1 MQVKVV
7 KADGSVEEY
16 LCTKVIGT
24 INNALTLAGE
34 PNIMVAEEL
43 SDAVTYFLYS
53 QPQKR
58 RTTSSDIL
66 SMIRVVLAATSHEDA
81 AVALGEYHYRRLL
94 KRRRIEVVDAEIFE
108 KSQDFNPSPIN
119 RWDKSWIIDGL
130 MTKQKLDRQTA
141 RVIASMVEEKILNI
155 GMTRVSRDLI
165 KQLVLADT
173 AMILQ
178 AQEQLQRTTVNSV
191 FNLEQTYTD
200 TDICFRQQQ
209 EGHCAAKL

>member
-24 INNALTLAGE
+24 INNALTLAGD

-43 SDAVTYFLYS
+43 SDAVTYFLYG
-53 QPQKR
+53 QQQGR

-108 KSQDFNPSPIN
+108 KSQDFNPSMAN

-130 MTKQKLDRQTA
+130 TTKQKLDRQTA
-141 RVIASMVEEKILNI
+141 RVIASMVEERILNI
-155 GMTRVSRDLI
+155 GMTRISRDLI
-165 KQLVLADT
+165 RQLVLADT
-173 AMILQ
+173 SAILQ
-178 AQEQLQRTTVNSV
+178 AQEQLQKTTVN
-191 FNLEQTYTD
+191 NILQQTYTD